1 MGHTYLE
8 FDQEVSILGTQRKEI
23 IIVVGMEEIRE
34 AAWRR
39 GYLNWALKTR

>member
-1 MGHTYLE
+1 MKQ
-8 FDQEVSILGTQRKEI
+8 DKILSYSLSLQRKEI